1 MVFFFFFFK
10 KKLLKKEKCL
20 VVGLFDLG
28 YRLMTMGDSIFASV
42 AM

>member
-1 MVFFFFFFK
+1 MDFFFFFK
-10 KKLLKKEKCL
+10 EEATQKRKCL

-28 YRLMTMGDSIFASV
+28 YRLMTVGDRIFASV

>member
-1 MVFFFFFFK
+1 MVFFFFF
-10 KKLLKKEKCL
+10 KEEATQKRKRL

-28 YRLMTMGDSIFASV
+28 YRLRTTCGSNFAPV